1 MDPDNEEM
9 DNDDYATLVKV
20 EAEDTGQEVDVDTKD
35 WQDGA
40 GFLPPG
46 WLYKTVHGHTADYNK
61 LLAPGGMVFNNK
73 VKALNFMIENSY
85 PEDEVNKMRESFV
98 YDGWSES
105 TLLPES
111 WKFRK
116 CKSDRNEYQFMAPTG
131 EIFNSRRGLL
141 EHFKASPDITDE
153 EVDNAQMLF
162 DEIKATWVS
171 NLQDYV
177 EGDRTVPPGWRIKY
191 FSGVKANR
199 EARSRCYIL
208 SPSGVRFQ
216 SRAKAVQYM
225 VDNQYSSE
233 HISYMLHQL
242 TIEGWRHHPSLPHN
256 WRIKK
261 KEYIKAQGSYLLTS
275 EGLILTVKR
284 AVEHILSNPATYSA
298 EDAAAVESVAKMLT
312 KERTVGKTE
321 WVETESAPLGWSYR
335 AVTLRN
341 VPFKREYFQ
350 TEAGLTIKGRV
361 AAIKHLLELGRAAED
376 SDVLL
381 LRLGLGE
388 AGWSEPPDQMLPPGW
403 LQKPIIGGD
412 EKKCK
417 FLAPDYTEFKTLVD
431 VYQFMKTNCFDREVV
446 KKVEQQL
453 DFKEILRNKT
463 LSKNTSNWMIHKWED
478 ADFLPDQWK
487 FAEKTQRYGNKKYIY
502 LSPSGFM
509 LNKTVEALL
518 LMIEEK
524 VEDKFVASMS
534 DRLELDGWRTHP
546 SLPLGWRF
554 CSERKHFP
562 DNLANKETDL
572 VFITPQYQVLTKC
585 EADKFLKDKA
595 ILSETELSNIT
606 LLMEGDES
614 SWVDDENLPEGWK
627 LKEISLTNK
636 KIYRVKSPNGTQY
649 NGILEAYSAMIGGG
663 YALSELSNMK
673 IKLREEGF
681 EEHAN
686 LPEGWMI
693 IRNRGD
699 NLFELLSRDGVVYQ
713 TLDSALAQMDDLNYS
728 HQEKVNLENLC
739 LDLVEEYLSGKMLS
753 VKGKRKGKVK
763 PNFVTT
769 AKKQRGRKKK
779 DAMVE
784 IKVEEDEDYFLY

>member
-1 MDPDNEEM
+1 MDLDNEEM
-9 DNDDYATLVKV
+9 DNDDYSTLVKV

-116 CKSDRNEYQFMAPTG
+116 CKSDRNEYQFIAPSG

-361 AAIKHLLELGRAAED
+361 AAIKHLLARGRAAED

-388 AGWSEPPDQMLPPGW
+388 AGWSEPPDQILPPGW
-403 LQKPIIGGD
+403 LQKPVIGD
-412 EKKCK
+412 DRKHK
-417 FLAPDYTEFKTLVD
+417 FLGPDYAEFNSLVD
-431 VYQFMKTNCFDREVV
+431 VYQFLKTNGFSREVV
-446 KKVEQQL
+446 SKVEQQL
-453 DFKEILRNKT
+453 DLKEILRNKT
-463 LSKNTSNWMIHKWED
+463 LEKNKKTMYNWKN
-478 ADFLPDQWK
+478 AKFLPAGWK
-487 FAEKTQRYGNKKYIY
+487 FVEKVQRYGNKKYVY
-502 LSPSGFM
+502 LSPSGFV

-518 LMIEEK
+518 LMIEEN
-524 VEDKFVASMS
+524 VEDTYLASMS
-534 DRLELDGWRTHP
+534 ERLELDGWRTHP
-546 SLPLGWRF
+546 SLPQGWRF
-554 CSERKHFP
+554 CSERKYFP
-562 DNLANKETDL
+562 DNLANMETEL
-572 VFITPQYQVLTKC
+572 VFVSPEHQVLTKQ
-585 EADKFLKDKA
+585 EAVQLLNEDSS
-595 ILSETELSNIT
+595 LSEDEISGIS
-606 LLMEGDES
+606 LLMEGDHSAWME
-614 SWVDDENLPEGWK
+614 DDHLPPGWK
-627 LKEISLTNK
+627 IKAISA
-636 KIYRVKSPNGTQY
+636 KITYRIFSK
-649 NGILEAYSAMIGGG
+649 
-663 YALSELSNMK
+663 YAQTK
-673 IKLREEGF
+673 FVEEG
-681 EEHAN
+681 
-686 LPEGWMI
+686 PE
-693 IRNRGD
+693 
-699 NLFELLSRDGVVYQ
+699 
-713 TLDSALAQMDDLNYS
+713 
-728 HQEKVNLENLC
+728 LE
-739 LDLVEEYLSGKMLS
+739 
-753 VKGKRKGKVK
+753 
-763 PNFVTT
+763 F
-769 AKKQRGRKKK
+769 KK
-779 DAMVE
+779 
-784 IKVEEDEDYFLY
+784 YF

>member
-1 MDPDNEEM
+1 M
-9 DNDDYATLVKV
+9 
-20 EAEDTGQEVDVDTKD
+20 
-35 WQDGA
+35 
-40 GFLPPG
+40 
-46 WLYKTVHGHTADYNK
+46 
-61 LLAPGGMVFNNK
+61 
-73 VKALNFMIENSY
+73 
-85 PEDEVNKMRESFV
+85 
-98 YDGWSES
+98 
-105 TLLPES
+105 
-111 WKFRK
+111 
-116 CKSDRNEYQFMAPTG
+116 
-131 EIFNSRRGLL
+131 
-141 EHFKASPDITDE
+141 
-153 EVDNAQMLF
+153 
-162 DEIKATWVS
+162 
-171 NLQDYV
+171 
-177 EGDRTVPPGWRIKY
+177 
-191 FSGVKANR
+191 
-199 EARSRCYIL
+199 
-208 SPSGVRFQ
+208 SPSGARFQ
-216 SRAKAVQYM
+216 SRARAVQYM
-225 VDNQYSSE
+225 VESGQPE
-233 HISYMLHQL
+233 QHISYMLQQL
-242 TIEGWRHHPSLPHN
+242 GVEGWRHHPSLPHN
-256 WRIKK
+256 WRIRSKR
-261 KEYIKAQGSYLLTS
+261 KENLKGQGSYLLTS

-284 AVEHILSNPATYSA
+284 ALEHMAGRPAKYSA
-298 EDAAAVESVAKMLT
+298 EDAAAVESLAKMLT
-312 KERTVGKTE
+312 KERTEVNTE
-321 WVETESAPLGWSYR
+321 WVHVDTAPSGWTYR
-335 AVTLRN
+335 CQFKIDLHTLYHLSDVMCRSVTRRD

-361 AAIKHLLELGRAAED
+361 AAIKHLLARGRAAED

-388 AGWSEPPDQMLPPGW
+388 AGWSEPPDQLLPPGW

-524 VEDKFVASMS
+524 VEDKFLASMS

-546 SLPLGWRF
+546 SLPVGWRF

-572 VFITPQYQVLTKC
+572 VFITPQYQVLTKH
-585 EADKFLKDKA
+585 EADKFLKDND
-595 ILSETELSNIT
+595 ILSETELSNLT

-713 TLDSALAQMDDLNYS
+713 TLDSALAQMDDINYN

-769 AKKQRGRKKK
+769 GKKQRGRKKK

-784 IKVEEDEDYFLY
+784 IKVEEDEDYFLYQ

>member
-1 MDPDNEEM
+1 MCRSV
-9 DNDDYATLVKV
+9 T
-20 EAEDTGQEVDVDTKD
+20 
-35 WQDGA
+35 
-40 GFLPPG
+40 
-46 WLYKTVHGHTADYNK
+46 
-61 LLAPGGMVFNNK
+61 
-73 VKALNFMIENSY
+73 
-85 PEDEVNKMRESFV
+85 
-98 YDGWSES
+98 
-105 TLLPES
+105 
-111 WKFRK
+111 
-116 CKSDRNEYQFMAPTG
+116 
-131 EIFNSRRGLL
+131 RR
-141 EHFKASPDITDE
+141 D
-153 EVDNAQMLF
+153 
-162 DEIKATWVS
+162 
-171 NLQDYV
+171 
-177 EGDRTVPPGWRIKY
+177 
-191 FSGVKANR
+191 
-199 EARSRCYIL
+199 
-208 SPSGVRFQ
+208 
-216 SRAKAVQYM
+216 
-225 VDNQYSSE
+225 
-233 HISYMLHQL
+233 
-242 TIEGWRHHPSLPHN
+242 
-256 WRIKK
+256 
-261 KEYIKAQGSYLLTS
+261 
-275 EGLILTVKR
+275 
-284 AVEHILSNPATYSA
+284 
-298 EDAAAVESVAKMLT
+298 
-312 KERTVGKTE
+312 
-321 WVETESAPLGWSYR
+321 
-335 AVTLRN
+335 

-388 AGWSEPPDQMLPPGW
+388 AGWSEPPDQLLPPGW

-509 LNKTVEALL
+509 LSKTVESLL

-524 VEDKFVASMS
+524 VEDKFLASMS

-546 SLPLGWRF
+546 SLPMGWRF

-572 VFITPQYQVLTKC
+572 VFITPQYQVLTKH
-585 EADKFLKDKA
+585 EADKFLKDND
-595 ILSETELSNIT
+595 ILSETELSNLT

-649 NGILEAYSAMIGGG
+649 NGILEVYSAMIGGG

-713 TLDSALAQMDDLNYS
+713 TLDSALAQMDDINYN

-769 AKKQRGRKKK
+769 GKKQRGRKKK
-779 DAMVE
+779 DVMVE
-784 IKVEEDEDYFLY
+784 IKVEEDEDYFLYQ